1 LHRHVAALGARILFD
16 SNGIL
21 FFEIAIAFL
30 LVGKPK
36 WKKTRKRNNLLI
48 ILNIEIFPT
57 GRGDFFVHYVK
68 KENVIGFNLKKRN
81 LEQNVFAKFR
91 TRKFTYIYFSEVI
104 Y

>member
-1 LHRHVAALGARILFD
+1 
-16 SNGIL
+16 
-21 FFEIAIAFL
+21 
-30 LVGKPK
+30 
-36 WKKTRKRNNLLI
+36 
-48 ILNIEIFPT
+48 LNIEIFPT